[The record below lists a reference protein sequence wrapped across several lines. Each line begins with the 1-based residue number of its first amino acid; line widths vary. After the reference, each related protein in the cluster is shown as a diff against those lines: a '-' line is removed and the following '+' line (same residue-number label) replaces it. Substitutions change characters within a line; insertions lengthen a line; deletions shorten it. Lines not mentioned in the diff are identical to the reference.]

1 MQRITKASPNDL
13 PSLGK
18 CFRRAEGDL
27 EMNGFPSLSLSYPG
41 EGDFPRLVREDQ
53 IILLKE
59 GTRVMGAAVVS
70 SILDEALFPKTHDQ
84 KATTELLD
92 SVSFRGE
99 GIKVLRLCF
108 LDPMWI
114 GKGVAKEFI
123 RSILFRYPETSWF
136 AMVQKENTRA
146 FSFMKKMGFIPTL
159 FSLREFEE
167 DLVLFVKPYR
177 PSGLCRAA
185 FW

>member
-18 CFRRAEGDL
+18 CFRRVEGDL
-27 EMNGFPSLSLSYPG
+27 EINGFPSLSHSYPK
-41 EGDFPRLVREDQ
+41 EEDFPRLVEEEQ

-59 GTRVMGAAVVS
+59 GARVMGAAFVS

-92 SVSFRGE
+92 SIAFRGE

-108 LDPMWI
+108 LDPMMI

-123 RSILFRYPETSWF
+123 RSILLRYPETSWF
-136 AMVQKENTRA
+136 TMVPKGNARA

-159 FSLREFEE
+159 FPLKEFEE

-177 PSGLCRAA
+177 PSGLCSAA